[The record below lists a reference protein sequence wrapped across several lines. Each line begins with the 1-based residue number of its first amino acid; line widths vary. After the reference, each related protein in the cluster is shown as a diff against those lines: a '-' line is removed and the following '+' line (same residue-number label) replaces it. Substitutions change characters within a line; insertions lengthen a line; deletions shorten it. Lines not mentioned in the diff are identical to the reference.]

1 MQKRVVDFL
10 DGCLFAPYTDG
21 IIIPAG
27 AFPAQSTILPL
38 VTILDVSGK
47 LSRKEGILLDQREIK
62 TKRAIKNAFLILRAQ
77 KPIEKITI
85 RELAALAEIS
95 KATFYLHYQD
105 IYDLSEQIGK
115 EVLTNILNSISRPEN
130 VLEKPDVF
138 TREITTGFF
147 SQINL
152 IQLLFSGSQAHI
164 LPDLVD
170 SSIREYIYRLKP
182 EYTDNMQFNIRL
194 SMLIKGSFYAFYDNY
209 HKYDN
214 AALIDEIC
222 AFLGQC
228 TR

>member
-1 MQKRVVDFL
+1 MDEALLALLEK
-10 DGCLFAPYTDG
+10 
-21 IIIPAG
+21 
-27 AFPAQSTILPL
+27 
-38 VTILDVSGK
+38 
-47 LSRKEGILLDQREIK
+47 KEF
-62 TKRAIKNAFLILRAQ
+62 TY
-77 KPIEKITI
+77 ITI
-85 RELAALAEIS
+85 RELCAAAGVNRS
-95 KATFYLHYQD
+95 TFYLHYQD

-194 SMLIKGSFYAFYDNY
+194 PMLIKGSFYAFYDNY

>member
-1 MQKRVVDFL
+1 M
-10 DGCLFAPYTDG
+10 
-21 IIIPAG
+21 
-27 AFPAQSTILPL
+27 
-38 VTILDVSGK
+38 
-47 LSRKEGILLDQREIK
+47 
-62 TKRAIKNAFLILRAQ
+62 
-77 KPIEKITI
+77 
-85 RELAALAEIS
+85 
-95 KATFYLHYQD
+95 
-105 IYDLSEQIGK
+105 
-115 EVLTNILNSISRPEN
+115 LTNILNSISRPEN

-170 SSIREYIYRLKP
+170 SSIREYIYLLKP

>member
-1 MQKRVVDFL
+1 M
-10 DGCLFAPYTDG
+10 
-21 IIIPAG
+21 
-27 AFPAQSTILPL
+27 
-38 VTILDVSGK
+38 
-47 LSRKEGILLDQREIK
+47 DQREIK

-152 IQLLFSGSQAHI
+152 IQLLFSFHGKVKTASYRIMKHHF
-164 LPDLVD
+164 
-170 SSIREYIYRLKP
+170 IYFFFACKIVNCL
-182 EYTDNMQFNIRL
+182 
-194 SMLIKGSFYAFYDNY
+194 
-209 HKYDN
+209 
-214 AALIDEIC
+214 
-222 AFLGQC
+222 
-228 TR
+228 

>member
-1 MQKRVVDFL
+1 M
-10 DGCLFAPYTDG
+10 
-21 IIIPAG
+21 
-27 AFPAQSTILPL
+27 
-38 VTILDVSGK
+38 
-47 LSRKEGILLDQREIK
+47 DQREIK
-62 TKRAIKNAFLILRAQ
+62 TKRAIKNAFLMLRAQ

-105 IYDLSEQIGK
+105 IYDLSEQIG
-115 EVLTNILNSISRPEN
+115 N

-182 EYTDNMQFNIRL
+182 DYTDNMQFNIRL

>member
-1 MQKRVVDFL
+1 MDEALLEKKE
-10 DGCLFAPYTDG
+10 FAY
-21 IIIPAG
+21 
-27 AFPAQSTILPL
+27 
-38 VTILDVSGK
+38 
-47 LSRKEGILLDQREIK
+47 
-62 TKRAIKNAFLILRAQ
+62 
-77 KPIEKITI
+77 ITI
-85 RELAALAEIS
+85 RELCAAAGVNRS
-95 KATFYLHYQD
+95 TFYLHYQD

-115 EVLTNILNSISRPEN
+115 EVLANILNSISRPEN

-222 AFLGQC
+222 SFLGQC

>member
-1 MQKRVVDFL
+1 M
-10 DGCLFAPYTDG
+10 
-21 IIIPAG
+21 
-27 AFPAQSTILPL
+27 
-38 VTILDVSGK
+38 
-47 LSRKEGILLDQREIK
+47 DQREIK

-152 IQLLFSGSQAHI
+152 IQLLFSVPRRIFSRT
-164 LPDLVD
+164 
-170 SSIREYIYRLKP
+170 SWIRRSG
-182 EYTDNMQFNIRL
+182 NI
-194 SMLIKGSFYAFYDNY
+194 F
-209 HKYDN
+209 
-214 AALIDEIC
+214 
-222 AFLGQC
+222 
-228 TR
+228 TV

>member
-1 MQKRVVDFL
+1 MDEALLEKKE
-10 DGCLFAPYTDG
+10 FAY
-21 IIIPAG
+21 
-27 AFPAQSTILPL
+27 
-38 VTILDVSGK
+38 
-47 LSRKEGILLDQREIK
+47 
-62 TKRAIKNAFLILRAQ
+62 
-77 KPIEKITI
+77 ITI
-85 RELAALAEIS
+85 RELCAAAGVNRS
-95 KATFYLHYQD
+95 TFYLHYQD

-152 IQLLFSGSQAHI
+152 IQLLFSGSQAHV

-170 SSIREYIYRLKP
+170 SSIRVYIYRLKP
-182 EYTDNMQFNIRL
+182 DYTDNMQFNIRL

>member
-1 MQKRVVDFL
+1 MVEKS
-10 DGCLFAPYTDG
+10 DGFIGIYASLFHRNLCLY
-21 IIIPAG
+21 
-27 AFPAQSTILPL
+27 QLCHSCLHL
-38 VTILDVSGK
+38 VK
-47 LSRKEGILLDQREIK
+47 KC
-62 TKRAIKNAFLILRAQ
+62 
-77 KPIEKITI
+77 
-85 RELAALAEIS
+85 
-95 KATFYLHYQD
+95 
-105 IYDLSEQIGK
+105 
-115 EVLTNILNSISRPEN
+115 
-130 VLEKPDVF
+130 
-138 TREITTGFF
+138 
-147 SQINL
+147 L

-182 EYTDNMQFNIRL
+182 EYADNMQFNIRL